1 MKTNTITPDMCLQRL
16 QALCAKSEHCEY
28 ELREKM
34 KRWEIS
40 PEKAGEIIEKLR
52 SDGFIDD
59 ERFARAYALDKLR
72 YNQWGREKIRF
83 MLRGMRIPSAAVE
96 YGLGEIDDDEY
107 EEIKRKLIEKKEREI
122 KDTNPYVRKAKLQRF
137 LYSRGFYID
146 E

>member
-1 MKTNTITPDMCLQRL
+1 MKTNTITPDSCLQRL
-16 QALCAKSEHCEY
+16 RALCAKGEHCEH

-34 KRWEIS
+34 MRWEIS
-40 PEKAGEIIEKLR
+40 PEKADEIIEKLR
-52 SDGFIDD
+52 ADSFIDD

-83 MLRGMRIPSAAVE
+83 MLRGMHIPSAAIE
-96 YGLGEIDDDEY
+96 YGLGEIEEDEY

-122 KDTNPYVRKAKLQRF
+122 KDANPYVRRAKLQRF

-146 E
+146 D